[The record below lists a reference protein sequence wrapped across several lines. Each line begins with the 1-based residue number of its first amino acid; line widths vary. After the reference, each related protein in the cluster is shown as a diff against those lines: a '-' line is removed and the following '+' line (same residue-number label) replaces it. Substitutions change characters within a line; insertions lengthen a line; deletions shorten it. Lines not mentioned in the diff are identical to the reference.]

1 LIITLLIT
9 IVVETIIVIGYC
21 RWRDKPRLPVVF
33 TSIAANLV
41 TQSLLWIALLIF
53 FRHYLLT
60 LLVAE
65 GLIWIVESLLLY
77 FVPVNQLYFREALFL
92 SLGMNL
98 ASFGVGWFLPL

>member
-1 LIITLLIT
+1 MILTLLIT
-9 IVVETIIVIGYC
+9 IVVETTVVMGYC
-21 RWRDKPRLPVVF
+21 TWRDKPRLPVVL

-53 FRHYLLT
+53 FRHYLPT

-65 GLIWIVESLLLY
+65 GWIWIVESILLY
-77 FVPVNQLYFREALFL
+77 SIPANRLYFTEALFL

-98 ASFGVGWFLPL
+98 VSFGVGWVLPL